1 MLYDRPLHTTS
12 GKTLM
17 CLSIQSLVSQCILT
31 PIKRGDYVRSG
42 PQCAIVIRGLCSG
55 TPIRSVWSHPH
66 PDKAQLT
73 NSLQVSRCKVL
84 GDLPWLSTRF
94 FALIDN
100 LDEKKLC
107 IFASLNFMTVREG
120 VVCEIKERNYKEG
133 IQRNRQDF
141 FHPASF
147 ILLGSAPSWGVHNR
161 WAHNIGSCQFL
172 QWRVL
177 W

>member
-1 MLYDRPLHTTS
+1 MFINPVS
-12 GKTLM
+12 G
-17 CLSIQSLVSQCILT
+17 SQCILT
-31 PIKRGDYVRSG
+31 PIKWGDYVRSG

-120 VVCEIKERNYKEG
+120 VVCEINERNYKEG

-147 ILLGSAPSWGVHNR
+147 ILLGSAPSCPGVYI
-161 WAHNIGSCQFL
+161 IGGPTNMKKDD
-172 QWRVL
+172 WRLHMRYLCEDPELSSV
-177 W
+177 